1 MPIFRVQLF
10 TMEITSQI
18 AQHFRTVHTGN
29 NWTAVNLK
37 DTLADVT
44 LREATTPVGS
54 LNTIARL
61 VFHINYYV
69 SAVLQVLR
77 GAALNASDK
86 LSFDLPPLVTEAE
99 WRQLVA
105 KTLEDAEAF
114 ATEVEKFPA
123 SRLEAMFENPDY
135 GNYYR
140 NFHGIVEHTHYHLG
154 QIVVIKKLLRENA

>member
-1 MPIFRVQLF
+1 MQLP
-10 TMEITSQI
+10 SQI
-18 AQHFRTVHTGN
+18 AEHFRSVHTGN

-37 DTLADVT
+37 ETLSDIT
-44 LREATTPVGS
+44 LQEAMTPVGN

-77 GAALNASDK
+77 GAPLNASDK
-86 LSFDLPPLVTEAE
+86 LSFDHPPLGTSAE
-99 WRQLVA
+99 WQQLVA

-114 ATEVEKFPA
+114 AAEIEKFPA
-123 SRLEAMFENPDY
+123 SRLGEMFENPDY

-154 QIVVIKKLLRENA
+154 QIAVIKKLLREKA

>member
-1 MPIFRVQLF
+1 MQL
-10 TMEITSQI
+10 TSQI
-18 AQHFRTVHTGN
+18 TEHFRSVHTGN

-37 DTLADVT
+37 DTLSDVT
-44 LREATTPVGS
+44 LQEAMTPVGS

-77 GAALNASDK
+77 GAPLNASDK
-86 LSFDLPPLVTEAE
+86 LSFDHPPLATETE

-105 KTLEDAEAF
+105 KTLEDADAF
-114 ATEVEKFPA
+114 AALIEKFPE
-123 SRLEAMFENPDY
+123 SRLGEVFENPDY

-154 QIVVIKKLLRENA
+154 QIAVIKKLLREKA